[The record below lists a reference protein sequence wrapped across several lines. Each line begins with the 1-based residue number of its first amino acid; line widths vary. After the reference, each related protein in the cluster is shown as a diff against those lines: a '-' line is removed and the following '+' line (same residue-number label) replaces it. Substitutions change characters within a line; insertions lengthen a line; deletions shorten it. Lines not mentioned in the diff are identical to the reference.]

1 MKKEYATCKKCS
13 STDYSRICS
22 FPNFTFFMLLLGF
35 FTIGNAQKSGGTNGT
50 KDIIVRA
57 CTQDIG
63 NGLIRVTFGYD
74 NPNKKEVTLPNE
86 EDSFVIQGKSR
97 SKSKSIRTFKP
108 GSVNRAFTLEFNAKE
123 SVEWTVINPS
133 GKVFT
138 VTANANSS
146 HCPPA
151 DSGFIFPVFG
161 QGNGKSNTI
170 IGLELSSLANGNA
183 GDQPSDI
190 IFQINPSQKVLVEI
204 VPLAGKLQDAISLLN
219 TTFGLQYNNNPSL
232 SDFIVDPSEITS
244 AIDVFFPI
252 DRLIELNAFTQIIN
266 FVRPLYKPIQNIGI
280 VTSQGDSVQTSNVV
294 RNAFRSVRN
303 GEIVP
308 VDGAGTKIGVISDS
322 YNTEVFTGKS
332 KATVDVENGDLPGI
346 GNPNSYTVPVEVIK
360 DYPFGVASDEGR
372 AMLQIVHDVAP
383 GAELAFSTG
392 ILSPRDFEIA
402 IQKLDEAGCDIVVD
416 DITFVSEPM
425 FGEGRIAKVI
435 KEYTSKP
442 GKSYFTSAGNF
453 ANHGY
458 QNTFRTSTNT
468 PLTNFIPAGSTT
480 KAHVFGT
487 NTDGSQDV
495 LQKIK
500 VVPGIYMIVMQ
511 WAEGLASQV
520 NNEGAATDLDIYLVD
535 NQGNLIVGNNRVNVA
550 GDPTEFIVFRALGTG
565 EANIMITNAN
575 GTTPP
580 GLSFRYIAFRADGL
594 EFLEFGGAPTVT
606 GHAMTPQAVTVA
618 AVDYRKGAVP
628 EVQAFSSFGGKLP
641 NNATLEIDF
650 AAPDGGNTNVSG
662 IGQDIAAD
670 DDNFPNFFG
679 TSAAAPHAAGALAL
693 MMSALPSWYPEG
705 LPISVPVKSN
715 VLSDQVLKLFKD
727 TSIPAGSVDRV
738 GVGLINA
745 ANAFKQI
752 AAQTAKISRLLVED
766 GKNPSAEPFEVTILG
781 EFFPEDP
788 KVIFDGE
795 ELEIVSKSDGE
806 IKALVGVFTGN
817 PALVVQTASI
827 TPGGTDGGNSNEL
840 FFFEGNKIA
849 LNIIADDI
857 EVEFGQDVRFG
868 YTVEGLPEDV
878 SFESL
883 GLPEITFTTPAVFP
897 FPDVNNYSII
907 PGFGEGLTPEQMES
921 FQINFKNGL
930 LNVSKKDLH
939 IAPEDTSATYG
950 EPIQLNLLYTYDTEG
965 ITDNNAFLNAIKD
978 AHGSDFYFDNT
989 LILINKLRA
998 ALNQQEILN
1007 LLNNGSWMTSERTI
1021 QNKLRAALNGMNI
1034 IDLETQNFDDFL
1046 NAEIDPITNKLR
1058 AVLNKLRAVLNAQD
1072 LLDNQVD
1079 LVIENKIRAV
1089 LNGSSL
1095 GNEDDT
1101 KDYSSVFAVIDA
1113 EDASTESEERAIE
1126 KLFSMNLLTGLEVTT
1141 SNDDRHFTFP
1151 GAFLAAIAS
1160 NFNTSYSSG
1169 RLAVMPAKLTAST
1182 GDLLIGQGDE
1192 IDTSLIPTSISG
1204 YVFDETAL
1212 DVFPDG
1218 IPYTFVDANGKEY
1231 VAGATG
1237 VFFIKIREPQN
1248 YSIDYTQI
1256 GRLFVNPTG
1265 EGLRKIKTFLD
1276 CVEYDPNAADGLH
1289 YTANFRYD
1297 NPNAQTLFV
1306 LNGPDNFIASSGRY
1320 EGELPIVFLPGQ
1332 EKFKIRFDGNAL
1344 KWNLTTMESNRK
1356 TATSSSASSTSG
1368 RCDASYLEEESNAS
1382 YVLYPNPVQNIL
1394 YIQQNVSEAIT
1405 IDVFDLYGVLY
1416 YNKSFNNVTAQIIQV
1431 DMSPFRSGLYLVR
1444 ITGKSDVK
1452 VYSIVKE

>member
-1 MKKEYATCKKCS
+1 MKKNYTLLSDLFPCKLGKITITRKALATVLFS
-13 STDYSRICS
+13 LTL
-22 FPNFTFFMLLLGF
+22 FTAA
-35 FTIGNAQKSGGTNGT
+35 AQKGASNG
-50 KDIIVRA
+50 KDIVVRA

-74 NPNKKEVTLPNE
+74 NPNKKEVTLSNE
-86 EDSFVIQGKSR
+86 DDSFVIQGKGR
-97 SKSKSIRTFKP
+97 SKSKGIRTFKP
-108 GSVNRAFTLEFNAKE
+108 GSVNKAFTLEFNTKE

-133 GKVFT
+133 GKIFT
-138 VTANANSS
+138 VTASANSS
-146 HCPPA
+146 HCPTA

-170 IGLELSSLANGNA
+170 IGSELSSLANGKA
-183 GDQPSDI
+183 GDQPSGI

-204 VPLAGKLQDAISLLN
+204 VPKAGKMQEAISLLS
-219 TTFGLQYNNNPSL
+219 TTFGLQYSANPLL

-252 DRLIELNAFTQIIN
+252 DRLLELNAFPQVIN
-266 FVRPLYKPIQNIGI
+266 FVRPLYQPIQNVGI
-280 VTSQGDSVQTSNVV
+280 VTSQGDSVQTSHAV
-294 RNAFRSVRN
+294 RKAFRSVRN

-308 VDGAGTKIGVISDS
+308 VNGAGIKIGVISDS
-322 YNTEVFTGKS
+322 YNTEAFTGNS
-332 KATVDVENGDLPGI
+332 KATVDVENGDLPGL
-346 GNPNSYTVPVEVIK
+346 GNPNNYNVPVEVIK

-372 AMLQIVHDVAP
+372 AMLQILHDVAP

-402 IQKLDEAGCDIVVD
+402 IQRLDGAGCDIVVD

-425 FGEGRIAKVI
+425 FGEGRIAKAI
-435 KEYTSKP
+435 KAYTNKP
-442 GKSYFTSAGNF
+442 GKSYFTAAGNF

-458 QNTFRTSTNT
+458 QNTFRASTNT
-468 PLTNFIPAGSTT
+468 PSTNFIPAGSATR
-480 KAHVFGT
+480 AHVFGT
-487 NTDGSQDV
+487 NTNGSQDV

-500 VVPGIYMIVMQ
+500 VVPGTYMIAMQ
-511 WAEGLASQV
+511 WDEGLASQA
-520 NNEGAATDLDIYLVD
+520 NNEGAVTDLDIYLVD
-535 NQGNLIVGNNRVNVA
+535 DQGNLIVGNNRVNVA

-565 EANIMITNAN
+565 EANIMIANAN
-575 GTTPP
+575 GTTPA

-594 EFLEFGGAPTVT
+594 EFVEYGGAPTVT

-618 AVDYRKGAVP
+618 AVDFRKAASP
-628 EVQAFSSFGGKLP
+628 EAQAFSSYGGKLP
-641 NNATLEIDF
+641 NNTILEIDF

-679 TSAAAPHAAGALAL
+679 TSAAAPHAAGAFAL
-693 MMSALPSWYPEG
+693 LMSALPSWYPEG
-705 LPISVPVKSN
+705 LPISVPLRSN
-715 VLSDQVLKLFKD
+715 LLADQALQLFKEN
-727 TSIPAGSVDRV
+727 SLSAGPGERIGS
-738 GVGLINA
+738 GLINVN
-745 ANAFKQI
+745 NAFKQI
-752 AAQTAKISRLLVED
+752 AAQTANITSLLVED

-781 EFFPEDP
+781 EFFPDNP
-788 KVIFDGE
+788 KVIFDGK
-795 ELEIVSKSDGE
+795 ELEIVSKSDSE
-806 IKALVGVFTGN
+806 IKVLVGVFTGN
-817 PALVVQTASI
+817 PTLVVQTAPI

-840 FFFEGNKIA
+840 FFFDGNKIA

-857 EVEFGQDVRFG
+857 NVEFGQDVRFS
-868 YTVEGLPEDV
+868 YTIEGLPEDV
-878 SFESL
+878 AFESL

-897 FPDVNNYSII
+897 FPDVNNYAIF
-907 PGFGEGLTPEQMES
+907 PGFGEELTPEQKGA

-930 LNVSKKDLH
+930 LGISKKDLL
-939 IAPEDTSATYG
+939 IAPEDTSTTYG
-950 EPIQLNLLYTYDTEG
+950 KAVQLNLLYSYDTAG
-965 ITDNNAFLNAIKD
+965 ITDNNAFLNAIKN

-1007 LLNNGSWMTSERTI
+1007 VLNSGSWMTSERTI
-1021 QNKLRAALNGMNI
+1021 QNKLRAALNGMNLI
-1034 IDLETQNFDDFL
+1034 ELETQNFDDFL
-1046 NAEIDPITNKLR
+1046 NAEIDPITNKIR

-1079 LVIENKIRAV
+1079 LVIENKLRAV

-1095 GNEDDT
+1095 GNENDT
-1101 KDYSSVFAVIDA
+1101 NDYSSVFAVIDA
-1113 EDASTESEERAIE
+1113 EDASTESGEGTIE

-1141 SNDDRHFTFP
+1141 SNDQRHFTFP

-1160 NFNTSYSSG
+1160 NFNTSYGSG
-1169 RLAVMPAKLTAST
+1169 RLAVAPAKLTAST
-1182 GDLLIGQGDE
+1182 GDLLISQGE
-1192 IDTSLIPTSISG
+1192 GIDTSLILTSISG
-1204 YVFDETAL
+1204 YVFDETAF

-1218 IPYTFVDANGKEY
+1218 IPYIFIDANGTEY
-1231 VAGATG
+1231 VSGATG

-1248 YSIDYTQI
+1248 YTIDYTQI

-1265 EGLRKIKTFLD
+1265 TGLRKIKAFLD
-1276 CVEYDPNAADGLH
+1276 CVEYDPNATDGLH

-1297 NPNAQTLFV
+1297 NPNPQTFFV
-1306 LNGPDNFIASSGRY
+1306 LNGPDNFIASNGRY

-1368 RCDASYLEEESNAS
+1368 RCDASYLEEEGNAS

-1394 YIQQNVSEAIT
+1394 YIQQNVSEAVS

-1416 YNKSFNNVTAQIIQV
+1416 YNKSFNNAAAQTIQV
-1431 DMSPFRSGLYLVR
+1431 NMSSFRSGIYLVR
-1444 ITGKSDVK
+1444 ITGKTDVK